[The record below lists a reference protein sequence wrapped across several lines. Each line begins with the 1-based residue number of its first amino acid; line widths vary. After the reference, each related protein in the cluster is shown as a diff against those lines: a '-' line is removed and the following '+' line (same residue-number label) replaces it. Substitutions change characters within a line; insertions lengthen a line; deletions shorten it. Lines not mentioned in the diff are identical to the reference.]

1 MTEPDR
7 VPARPRSD
15 GGSPA
20 AAASTPPANW
30 IPRNADT
37 VRDEAP
43 VTRRHGIIIRM
54 G

>member
-15 GGSPA
+15 GGSQ

-30 IPRNADT
+30 MPRNADT

-43 VTRRHGIIIRM
+43 ATRRHGIIIRM